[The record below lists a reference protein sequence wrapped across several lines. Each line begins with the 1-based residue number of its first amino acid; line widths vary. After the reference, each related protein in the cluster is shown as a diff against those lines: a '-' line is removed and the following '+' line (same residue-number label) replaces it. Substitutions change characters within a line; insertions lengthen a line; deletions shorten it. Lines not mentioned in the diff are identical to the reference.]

1 MVVGP
6 GSYDL
11 DKKILEPSYKV
22 DSSSSMFSSLT
33 KRHASVDPAMRNN
46 NIINRTEVKLKRI
59 TELIDK
65 SSRNEG
71 SYGSSAF
78 NVIKQ

>member
-46 NIINRTEVKLKRI
+46 NIIN
-59 TELIDK
+59 
-65 SSRNEG
+65 
-71 SYGSSAF
+71 
-78 NVIKQ
+78 